1 MGQAMNEG
9 VAVFRDEAGMQA
21 AYKTIL
27 ELKDRYKR
35 LGVHDSGKI
44 FNTNLLFA
52 FELGFMLDTA
62 ETICVSALARK
73 ESRGAHYRTDMPDRD
88 DENWMKHILVQNTGE
103 DMPSVDFSPVTVTR
117 WEPQIRSY

>member
-1 MGQAMNEG
+1 MGQAMNDG

-44 FNTNLLFA
+44 YNTNLLFA

-62 ETICVSALARK
+62 ETICVSALVRK

-88 DENWMKHILVQNTGE
+88 DENWLKHIKYIERITKMAVF
-103 DMPSVDFSPVTVTR
+103 DFSWSAER
-117 WEPQIRSY
+117 AEIQ